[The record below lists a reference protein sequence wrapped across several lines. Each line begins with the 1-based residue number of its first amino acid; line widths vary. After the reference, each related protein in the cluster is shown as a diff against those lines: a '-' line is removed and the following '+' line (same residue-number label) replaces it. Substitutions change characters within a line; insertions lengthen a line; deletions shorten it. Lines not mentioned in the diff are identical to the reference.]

1 MSFDL
6 KPEIPISIMTKSVDE
21 IIWTVNR
28 SPVPILLAGR
38 INESTWSRTFDM
50 IRGHYDD
57 QISSNKSLKWALIPC
72 AVPCVMAKM
81 ISMNKERQDAWL
93 EILRSQKQIYQ
104 KFGVQV
110 TLAKEISYNDSGS
123 GSSSSSMFTV
133 GLTFTVAG
141 PMPTPMP
148 TGYSTI
154 MAEAV
159 PIGITAETS
168 SYSKYNNNN
177 NNNNKYEDN
186 NNNNNNSQSSIEERL
201 GKLRSIKHMLTD
213 QEYEE
218 KRKEILSQI

>member
-1 MSFDL
+1 
-6 KPEIPISIMTKSVDE
+6 
-21 IIWTVNR
+21 
-28 SPVPILLAGR
+28 
-38 INESTWSRTFDM
+38 
-50 IRGHYDD
+50 
-57 QISSNKSLKWALIPC
+57 
-72 AVPCVMAKM
+72 
-81 ISMNKERQDAWL
+81 
-93 EILRSQKQIYQ
+93 
-104 KFGVQV
+104 
-110 TLAKEISYNDSGS
+110 
-123 GSSSSSMFTV
+123 MFTV

-159 PIGITAETS
+159 PIGIIAETF

-177 NNNNKYEDN
+177 SNKYEDN

-201 GKLRSIKHMLTD
+201 GKLRSFKHMLTD